1 MELRDIYN
9 SKGYKTGVRKERS
22 EKLEDGEYYLA
33 TEVWI
38 INSSSKILIQQRSS
52 NKDVLPN
59 MWGLT
64 TGCMVSG
71 EGTAEGALRE
81 VKEEIGLSIEKDE
94 LNFIRR
100 IFREN
105 SIWDIYFVY
114 KDVELSK
121 LILQKEEVSNV
132 KFVSIEEFNNML
144 LSGELF
150 EYPEINDMLSLIND
164 KVSEY

>member
-9 SKGYKTGVRKERS
+9 NKGYKTEVRKERS

-38 INSSSKILIQQRSS
+38 INSRSEILIQQRSS

-71 EGTAEGALRE
+71 EGSEEGALRE
-81 VKEEIGLSIEKDE
+81 VNEEIGLSIEKDE

-150 EYPEINDMLSLIND
+150 EYPEIYDMLSLIDD

>member
-9 SKGYKTGVRKERS
+9 NKGYKTEVRKERS

-38 INSSSKILIQQRSS
+38 INSRSEILIQQRSS

-71 EGTAEGALRE
+71 EGSKEGALRE
-81 VKEEIGLSIEKDE
+81 VNEEIGLSIEKDE

-150 EYPEINDMLSLIND
+150 EYPEIYDMLSLIDD

>member
-9 SKGYKTGVRKERS
+9 NKGYKTGVRKERS

-38 INSSSKILIQQRSS
+38 INSRSEILIQQRSS

-71 EGTAEGALRE
+71 EGSEEGALRE
-81 VKEEIGLSIEKDE
+81 VNEEIGLYIEKNE

-150 EYPEINDMLSLIND
+150 EYPEIYDMLSLIDD

>member
-9 SKGYKTGVRKERS
+9 SKGYKTGLKKERS
-22 EKLEDGEYYLA
+22 ENLEDGEYYLA

-38 INSSSKILIQQRSS
+38 INSDSQILIQQRSS
-52 NKDVLPN
+52 TKDILPN

-71 EGTAEGALRE
+71 EDTSEGALRE
-81 VKEEIGLSIEKDE
+81 VKEEIGLSLEKDE

-100 IFREN
+100 IFRQN

-114 KDVELSK
+114 KDIELSK
-121 LILQKEEVSNV
+121 LILQNEEVSNV
-132 KFVSIEEFNNML
+132 KLVSIEGFNNML

-150 EYPEINDMLSLIND
+150 EYPEIYDILSLIKN
-164 KVSEY
+164 KIIEC

>member
-38 INSSSKILIQQRSS
+38 INSCSKILIQQRSS

-150 EYPEINDMLSLIND
+150 EYPEIYDMLSLVKD

>member
-1 MELRDIYN
+1 M
-9 SKGYKTGVRKERS
+9 
-22 EKLEDGEYYLA
+22 
-33 TEVWI
+33 
-38 INSSSKILIQQRSS
+38 
-52 NKDVLPN
+52 
-59 MWGLT
+59 
-64 TGCMVSG
+64 
-71 EGTAEGALRE
+71 
-81 VKEEIGLSIEKDE
+81 
-94 LNFIRR
+94 NFIRR

-150 EYPEINDMLSLIND
+150 EYPEIYDMLSLIND

>member
-9 SKGYKTGVRKERS
+9 SKGYKTGLKKERS
-22 EKLEDGEYYLA
+22 ENLEDGEYYLA

-38 INSSSKILIQQRSS
+38 INSDSQILIQQRSS
-52 NKDVLPN
+52 TKDILPN

-71 EGTAEGALRE
+71 EDTSEGALRE
-81 VKEEIGLSIEKDE
+81 VKEEIGLSLEKDE

-100 IFREN
+100 IFRQN

-114 KDVELSK
+114 KDIELSK
-121 LILQKEEVSNV
+121 LILQNEEVSNV
-132 KFVSIEEFNNML
+132 KLVSIEGFNNML

-150 EYPEINDMLSLIND
+150 EYTEIYDILSLIKN
-164 KVSEY
+164 KIIEC